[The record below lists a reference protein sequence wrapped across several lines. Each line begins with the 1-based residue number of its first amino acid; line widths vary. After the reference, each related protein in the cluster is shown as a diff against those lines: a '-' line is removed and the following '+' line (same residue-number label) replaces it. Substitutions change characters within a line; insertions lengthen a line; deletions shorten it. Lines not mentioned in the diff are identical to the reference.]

1 MPICREG
8 AVVEAEKRERR
19 AARIANAR
27 RQPSDEEMPSSTERE
42 HGLENIRGFMSAH
55 EKLDFVFTHDAPA
68 SDKLYL
74 GYDSV
79 DELNKYLE
87 SLQDNMKYDKWFY
100 GHLHANRKVMDNHY
114 LLYEQILQIA

>member
-1 MPICREG
+1 M
-8 AVVEAEKRERR
+8 
-19 AARIANAR
+19 
-27 RQPSDEEMPSSTERE
+27 
-42 HGLENIRGFMSAH
+42 ENIRGFMSAH